1 MNNSKKTGEAPV
13 LSFTPISFDE
23 SRYNRGNKYWYA
35 TTLLKACQEQDLEP
49 FEYPLAAY
57 DLSVL
62 NFKISNTDDFIWNM
76 KRCMNADYQHP
87 IILDDFGQVADGNH
101 RVCKAI
107 LDGKRSI
114 LAYRLQH
121 MPEPD
126 FVIDDEK
133 E

>member
-1 MNNSKKTGEAPV
+1 MKNNKKAGEAPV
-13 LSFTPISFDE
+13 LSFSTLGFEE
-23 SRYNRGNKYWYA
+23 SRYNRGNKYWNA
-35 TTLLKACQEQDLEP
+35 TTLLKACQDQSLEP

-57 DLSVL
+57 DLSDL
-62 NFKISNTDDFIWNM
+62 NFEIRNTDDFIWNM
-76 KRCMNADYQHP
+76 KRCMNADCQYP
-87 IILDDFGQVADGNH
+87 IILDELGQVADGNH

-107 LDGKRSI
+107 LDGKNTI
-114 LAYRLQH
+114 LAYRLQY